1 MQGMIL
7 DPGLQP
13 GDERHQLVSSPKS
26 FHFPNRSNSLQ
37 GGQQPSGP
45 YNCLGLAK
53 SFFFFWPRHEHPQLP
68 LSDNQTPSPW
78 SESTGLNHWTTRAV
92 PLLSLLVAGER
103 RNSCF
108 AEGRRQRPSCPRA
121 TSSSLSTTG
130 AELRTYC
137 SLQKPQLPE
146 PIPPLDLPLLL
157 KKKKIVVKHKTDHP
171 KHV

>member
-103 RNSCF
+103 RNSC
-108 AEGRRQRPSCPRA
+108 
-121 TSSSLSTTG
+121 
-130 AELRTYC
+130 
-137 SLQKPQLPE
+137 
-146 PIPPLDLPLLL
+146 LL
-157 KKKKIVVKHKTDHP
+157 KEGGSGPPTLGQPQALLARQEQNWEPTVHFRNLNSQSHFLL
-171 KHV
+171 

>member
-53 SFFFFWPRHEHPQLP
+53 SFFFFGPVMSIHNFPYQIIKPPAPEVKAQAL
-68 LSDNQTPSPW
+68 
-78 SESTGLNHWTTRAV
+78 
-92 PLLSLLVAGER
+92 
-103 RNSCF
+103 
-108 AEGRRQRPSCPRA
+108 
-121 TSSSLSTTG
+121 TTG
-130 AELRTYC
+130 
-137 SLQKPQLPE
+137 PPE
-146 PIPPLDLPLLL
+146 QFPC
-157 KKKKIVVKHKTDHP
+157 
-171 KHV
+171 